1 VITESVLPDEAALAQ
16 FLRSLLSRGATLR
29 KSSVLAPRGRVAI
42 AEYGEL
48 AGEPRFLLLCNVPLG
63 VYLGA
68 SLSLLSA
75 SVASEAV
82 KADRL
87 AESLA
92 ENLSEVFN
100 VASRL
105 FDGWGARIILRRVFL
120 PGTPAPDEILNL
132 ADGAKQRGDYEV
144 RIEGYGSG
152 KLSLCAAAAVRREM
166 EA

>member
-1 VITESVLPDEAALAQ
+1 MTIESVLPDETAVAQ
-16 FLRSLLSRGATLR
+16 FLRILLSRGATLR
-29 KSSVLAPRGRVAI
+29 KSSVLSPRGRVAI

-82 KADRL
+82 KADEL
-87 AESLA
+87 TESLA

-120 PGTPAPDEILNL
+120 PGTPVPDEVLKL
-132 ADGAKQRGDYEV
+132 ADSKQRVDYEV
-144 RIEGYGSG
+144 RIDGYGSG
-152 KLSLCAAAAVRREM
+152 KLSLCAATVVRREI